1 MINNE
6 HLKCSGEDCFAN
18 NRFQNNF
25 INGSVDHVSYRGVSI
40 EQRPEVTDKFE
51 SLILEY
57 KPSQIIEIG
66 TFAGG
71 LTLILKDIVDI
82 HQLNTEIYTYDVAKA
97 SILIDQIQYRNLSNI
112 NVNTSNLFSANYDDF
127 YDNNKKDEITS
138 LIQKPGITLLLCD
151 GGCKKCE
158 FNLLSD
164 LLKTEDIIMAHDYA
178 PDEDYFKSHMH
189 GKIWYWHEI
198 KDSDISQAILRNN
211 LLPIHKESFLDVAW
225 LCVKK
230 TK

>member
-1 MINNE
+1 MNIE
-6 HLKCSGEDCFAN
+6 FLKCSGEDCFAN

-25 INGSVDHVSYRGVSI
+25 VNGSVDHVSYRGVSI

-57 KPSQIIEIG
+57 QPSQIIEIG

-71 LTLILKDIVDI
+71 LTLILKDIVDTY
-82 HQLNTEIYTYDVAKA
+82 QLNTKIHTYDVAKA

-112 NVNTSNLFSANYDDF
+112 NVHTTNLFSSNYDSF
-127 YDNNKKDEITS
+127 YDDDKKQEIAS

-151 GGCKKCE
+151 GGCKRCE

-164 LLKTEDIIMAHDYA
+164 LLKTQDIIMAHDYA
-178 PDEDYFKSHMH
+178 PDETYFKSYMH

-198 KDSDISQAILRNN
+198 KDADISQAIIKNN

-225 LCVKK
+225 LCVQKN
-230 TK
+230 